1 MNNLFKEFTLEA
13 SASTPTGEVAEEM
26 VNEQEVAGEVATV
39 DAEVKNLE
47 GAIETTEDAIQGLE
61 AVKEFAEEKKEEGGL
76 TEGEAKLVQ
85 VATEALVARFK
96 GNIQIKHAT
105 IESFGAAGNRMK
117 STDFTIESIGD
128 QLKSMWEAV
137 KRWFKKWSEKMGDW
151 FRAHVSNAGR
161 MKKAAQALADKA
173 GTKHG
178 EKQEDTFKMGVAE
191 RRFLTMSDTGA
202 PSVEELVSLAGKQY
216 DAANQTIKQIKAE
229 NEKLINEIKAIPVEE
244 TAGVKAAEGVTEV
257 AEKKFAAI
265 ITDIGG
271 VYGKIAG
278 KVAES
283 DNLMGGMKMKLTAT
297 YAPTGTD
304 GDASDN
310 GAKAGT
316 GIIMTASLDYVERDD
331 VKFEDEKDVNATD
344 KSGVIKALGSV
355 MGICDSIMAMQKNES
370 QEASDQKKMEQEID
384 KIVAKLG
391 KKEGADGL
399 KRVVKNAGKLLSAST
414 KSRANTVRYYTSVAR
429 CWLGYSRRCVNNI
442 VDKKE

>member
-1 MNNLFKEFTLEA
+1 MNNLFKEFSLEA

-85 VATEALVARFK
+85 VATEALVVRFK
-96 GNIQIKHAT
+96 GNIVVKQAT
-105 IESFGAAGNRMK
+105 VESFGAAGNRMK

-128 QLKSMWEAV
+128 TLNSMWEAI

-178 EKQEDTFKMGVAE
+178 EKQDDTFKMGVAE
-191 RRFLTMSDTGA
+191 RRFLTVKDNADPKVADLVRIAGA
-202 PSVEELVSLAGKQY
+202 QFDVADK
-216 DAANQTIKQIKAE
+216 TIKQIKENNKNLIDTIKGLPLEDSAE
-229 NEKLINEIKAIPVEE
+229 EK
-244 TAGVKAAEGVTEV
+244 
-257 AEKKFAAI
+257 
-265 ITDIGG
+265 DD
-271 VYGKIAG
+271 AG
-278 KVAES
+278 KVTKASVDALTKAGEAYAS
-283 DNLMGGMKMKLTAT
+283 IKGKLKEHKDLLGGMEMTLTVT
-297 YAPTGTD
+297 ESPVDGTTTPSSSTGT
-304 GDASDN
+304 A
-310 GAKAGT
+310 
-316 GIIMTASLDYVERDD
+316 IIMTASMDYIESSDN
-331 VKFEDEKDVNATD
+331 KFEDEKDVKAMEKGD
-344 KSGVIKALGSV
+344 VIKALGSV
-355 MGICDSIMAMQKNES
+355 MGICDSIISMQKGES
-370 QEASDQKKMEQEID
+370 QEASDQKKMEEEIN
-384 KIVAKLG
+384 KIVAKLE
-391 KKEGADGL
+391 KKKDAAKPL
-399 KRVVKNAGKLLSAST
+399 QRVVKNAGKLLSAST

-429 CWLGYSRRCVNNI
+429 GWLGYSRRCVNNI